1 MFALALALIVSC
13 TTSSNQRN
21 SQAAEDDTMS
31 VESPPAKQVIVGAHQ
46 LDLLA
51 TMVGTS
57 RVALV
62 VNYTAMVGNTHL
74 ADTLRSRGVNV
85 VKIMSPEHG
94 FRGTA
99 TAGEHVKDG
108 VDEKTGLPV
117 ISLYGNSRKPNAE
130 HLADVDVIV
139 FDIQDVGVRFFTYI
153 GTLHYVMEACAEH
166 GKKLVVLDR
175 PNPNGS
181 YVDGPVL
188 QMKHKSFIGMHPVP
202 VVHGMT
208 VGEYAQMI
216 NGEGWLTGGIRC
228 SLEVVKIQ
236 NWVHNDPYV
245 LPIKPSPNLP
255 NQQAVLLY
263 PTICFFEGTPLS
275 LGRGTE
281 MPFQVLGHPDLEN
294 MTFSFTPTDI
304 AGMSIDPPQEGKLC
318 HGLDLRTVDV
328 PAQIELHYLIDLYT
342 IFPDKKSF
350 FVPNFARWA
359 GNDLLAQQIRDGM
372 SEEQIRATW
381 QPELDHFKII
391 REKYLLYQ

>member
-1 MFALALALIVSC
+1 
-13 TTSSNQRN
+13 
-21 SQAAEDDTMS
+21 
-31 VESPPAKQVIVGAHQ
+31 
-46 LDLLA
+46 
-51 TMVGTS
+51 
-57 RVALV
+57 V
-62 VNYTAMVGNTHL
+62 V
-74 ADTLRSRGVNV
+74 
-85 VKIMSPEHG
+85 
-94 FRGTA
+94 
-99 TAGEHVKDG
+99 
-108 VDEKTGLPV
+108 
-117 ISLYGNSRKPNAE
+117 
-130 HLADVDVIV
+130 V

-166 GKKLVVLDR
+166 KKKLIILDR

-188 QMKHKSFIGMHPVP
+188 EMKHQSFIGMHPVP

-216 NGEGWLTGGIRC
+216 NGEGWLTDGQQC

-236 NWVHNDPYV
+236 NWTHKDPYV

-263 PTICFFEGTPLS
+263 PSVCFFEGTPLS

-294 MTFSFTPTDI
+294 MPFTFTPRDI

-318 HGLDLRTVDV
+318 HGLDLRNVEVRESVD
-328 PAQIELHYLIDLYT
+328 LKYLIDLYKV
-342 IFPDKKSF
+342 FPDKEKF

-359 GNDLLAQQIRDGM
+359 GNELLAQQIRDGL
-372 SEEQIRATW
+372 SEQQIRATW
-381 QPELDHFKII
+381 QSGLDRFKTI
-391 REKYLLYQ
+391 RAKYLLYK

>member
-1 MFALALALIVSC
+1 MASTVEQELQVAPQP
-13 TTSSNQRN
+13 TK
-21 SQAAEDDTMS
+21 QA
-31 VESPPAKQVIVGAHQ
+31 VVGAQQ
-46 LDLLA
+46 LDVLLPMIGA
-51 TMVGTS
+51 S

-62 VNYTAMVGNTHL
+62 VNYTAMIGKTHL
-74 ADTLRSRGVNV
+74 ADTLRSRDVAV
-85 VKIMSPEHG
+85 AKIMSPEHG

-99 TAGEHVKDG
+99 TAGEHVTDG
-108 VDEKTGLPV
+108 LDEKTGLPV
-117 ISLYGNSRKPNAE
+117 VSLYGNSRKPTAE
-130 HLADVDVIV
+130 QLADVDVVV

-166 GKKLVVLDR
+166 KKKLIILDR

-188 QMKHKSFIGMHPVP
+188 EMKHQSFIGMHPVP

-216 NGEGWLTGGIRC
+216 NGEGWLTDGQQC

-236 NWVHNDPYV
+236 NWTHKDPYV

-263 PTICFFEGTPLS
+263 PSVCFFEGTPLS

-294 MTFSFTPTDI
+294 MPFTFTPRDI

-318 HGLDLRTVDV
+318 HGLDLRNVEVRESVD
-328 PAQIELHYLIDLYT
+328 LKYLIDLYKV
-342 IFPDKKSF
+342 FPDKEKF

-359 GNDLLAQQIRDGM
+359 GNELLAQQIRDGL
-372 SEEQIRATW
+372 SEQQIRATW
-381 QPELDHFKII
+381 QSGLDRFKTI
-391 REKYLLYQ
+391 RAKYLLYK